1 MVSCAIRL
9 CTLTWLTPLELAACA
24 HVVNAAMHWDLFT
37 CSRES
42 IHHKINAA
50 TEPSAQ
56 EIATITLA
64 LLILSLSVAD
74 WHVPRWLQH
83 HQLLCQLLTAM
94 CMHTLRSD
102 CWCTIMAFLLPTFG
116 KIWAHPLSHIL
127 VAMLVV
133 PLAAF
138 SIRRGYL
145 SHQKRWVLITAY
157 VGIIIV
163 LTLSL
168 IHI

>member
-1 MVSCAIRL
+1 MHWGRVLLVFIARLLQSIRQMVELSMASCAIRL
-9 CTLTWLTPLELAACA
+9 CALTWLTPLELAACA

-42 IHHKINAA
+42 IHHQINAA
-50 TEPSAQ
+50 TEPSAP

-116 KIWAHPLSHIL
+116 RAQRTNPRANPAPHSPAHAREVIL
-127 VAMLVV
+127 
-133 PLAAF
+133 
-138 SIRRGYL
+138 
-145 SHQKRWVLITAY
+145 
-157 VGIIIV
+157 
-163 LTLSL
+163 
-168 IHI
+168 

>member
-1 MVSCAIRL
+1 MQSKAQQSKTKQSKTLTLLARLLQSIRQMVELSMASCAIRL

-24 HVVNAAMHWDLFT
+24 HVVNAAMHWDFFT

-42 IHHKINAA
+42 IHHQINAA

-56 EIATITLA
+56 EIETITLA

-94 CMHTLRSD
+94 CMHTLRLD
-102 CWCTIMAFLLPTFG
+102 CWCTIIAG
-116 KIWAHPLSHIL
+116 ALSA
-127 VAMLVV
+127 V
-133 PLAAF
+133 
-138 SIRRGYL
+138 RGLQKERYDERAR
-145 SHQKRWVLITAY
+145 HQST
-157 VGIIIV
+157 
-163 LTLSL
+163 
-168 IHI
+168 